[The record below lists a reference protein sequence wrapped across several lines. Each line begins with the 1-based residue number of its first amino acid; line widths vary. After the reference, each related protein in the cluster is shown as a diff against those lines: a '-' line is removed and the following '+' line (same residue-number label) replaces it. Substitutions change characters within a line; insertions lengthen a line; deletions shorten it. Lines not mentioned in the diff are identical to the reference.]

1 MNARTGWHLAAD
13 VVLVVHVLFVLF
25 VVAGLLLVFAGRLLK
40 WSWVR
45 NPWFRIAHLGAIVI
59 VVLQSWLGIL
69 CPLTT
74 LEMALRE
81 RGGEATY
88 SGGFIAHWL
97 GALLYYEAPAWMFTT
112 AYSAFGALVVL
123 SWFWVRPRGFT
134 RRAAEP

>member
-59 VVLQSWLGIL
+59 VVAHRPGAIAGCDQLLLLANGRQVAFGPRDTI
-69 CPLTT
+69 
-74 LEMALRE
+74 LRE
-81 RGGEATY
+81 
-88 SGGFIAHWL
+88 SGLQHSRV
-97 GALLYYEAPAWMFTT
+97 PA
-112 AYSAFGALVVL
+112 S
-123 SWFWVRPRGFT
+123 
-134 RRAAEP
+134 